1 MVDPIYSDVAV
12 TWIGA
17 AGCAVYAHFLW
28 QIRRSSSLA
37 RAALFLF
44 VPLALLLLIRGFFWM
59 IPESRALGRTVLGLA
74 TLLPIAVTIFS
85 EHLLRRH
92 HPLSLK
98 LSALVV
104 SAVFFVIN
112 LIVALPANLPL
123 LIAFLCCFLVVLAW
137 NGWQLVQH
145 KYSDLPRH
153 EIDIAR
159 ATALVAL
166 LSLPLV
172 MTDFREEVDIGPMR
186 LGALGPLLLVHV
198 LLHLTHTGN
207 ATIQA
212 LLRLVALTIAAATL
226 SFVFSLMALGFGP
239 LLPATWLRGLPV
251 AIAWVL
257 LASSIMQTR
266 RLQSE
271 VQSQN
276 FLRWLLHARMDSID
290 GFFTSLRW
298 LPLTGESI
306 ILRPPDLTTYDT
318 GRMLAVVANRRDP
331 MSVGEARNWVRAP
344 GDRLDAAEQWL
355 DLFERHDMTHAL
367 IVSRDPVLLILLN
380 LPQSG
385 SVIAN
390 EIRAGV
396 IQRIARRIAEEE
408 PHVH

>member
-28 QIRRSSSLA
+28 QIRRSSSFA

-44 VPLALLLLIRGFFWM
+44 VLLALLLLIRGFFWTM
-59 IPESRALGRTVLGLA
+59 PDSMALGRTVLGVA
-74 TLLPIAVTIFS
+74 TLLPVAMTIFS

-98 LSALVV
+98 LGALAV

-112 LIVALPANLPL
+112 LIFVLPVNLPL
-123 LIAFLCCFLVVLAW
+123 LIAFLCCFVVVLAW
-137 NGWQLVQH
+137 NGWQLVRHQH
-145 KYSDLPRH
+145 SELTRH
-153 EIDIAR
+153 EVDIAR
-159 ATALVAL
+159 ATALVVL

-172 MTDFREEVDIGPMR
+172 MTDFREEVDVGPMR
-186 LGALGPLLLVHV
+186 LGALAPLLLVHV

-207 ATIQA
+207 AAIQA
-212 LLRLVALTIAAATL
+212 LLRLATLTIAAATL
-226 SFVFSLMALGFGP
+226 SFVFGLVAVGFGP
-239 LLPATWLRGLPV
+239 PLPATWLGSLPV
-251 AIAWVL
+251 AMAWVL
-257 LASSIMQTR
+257 LASSIVQAR

-276 FLRWLLHARMDSID
+276 FLNWLLHARMDNID
-290 GFFTSLRW
+290 GFLASLRQ

-306 ILRPPDLTTYDT
+306 VLRASDLAAYDT
-318 GRMLAVVANRRDP
+318 GRMLAMTAERDHP
-331 MSVGEARNWVRAP
+331 MSAGEARTLVRTT

-355 DLFERHDMTHAL
+355 DLFERHHMTHAL
-367 IVSRDPVLLILLN
+367 IVARDPALIILLN

-385 SVIAN
+385 SLIAN
-390 EIRAGV
+390 EVRAGV
-396 IQRIARRIAEEE
+396 IQRVARRIAEEK
-408 PHVH
+408 PHAH